1 MVKLLLLFTAGGVG
15 TLLRYAINHWT
26 LELVEGTLAETI
38 HVWTICINVLGCFM
52 IGLLTPVLTHQ
63 LDVREEWRLAILVG
77 LLGGF
82 TTFSTFGFELFG
94 LLEKGHNVR
103 AGVYALSSV
112 GLGLG
117 AVWLGWTLAVR
128 LGATPSVA

>member
-1 MVKLLLLFTAGGVG
+1 MVKLFLLFTAGGVG
-15 TLLRYAINHWT
+15 TLLRYGINHWT
-26 LELVEGTLAETI
+26 QELVRGTLAETV
-38 HVWTICINVLGCFM
+38 HVWTVLINVLGCFL
-52 IGLLTPVLTHQ
+52 IGLLTPMLTTQ
-63 LDVREEWRLAILVG
+63 LEVREEWRLAILVG

-94 LLEKGHNVR
+94 LIEKGHAVR
-103 AGVYALSSV
+103 ASVYAVSSV

-128 LGATPSVA
+128 LGATPPVA